1 MSSIYSRRILSTK
14 PSFIRDM
21 LKVTED
27 KSFISFAGGL
37 PNPISF
43 PMNELQESTN
53 RVIQQYGEKLFQYSS
68 TEGLL
73 PLRDWIAKR
82 YQTRFQWNVTANDII
97 ITTGSQQGLDLMGKV
112 LVDKGDKIGIEKPG
126 YLGAIQAFSL
136 FEPAFVPITLESDGI
151 NTEELEEV
159 LSKNSLKL
167 LYTVPNFQNP
177 TGITYSKEKREA
189 VYELLQDKQTI
200 LIEDDP
206 YGELRFDGDDLPY
219 IGANRLESSVVFGTF
234 SKTITPGMRL
244 GFLCTKNEELKKH
257 IVTAKQA
264 SDLHTNIFAQ
274 YVIYDYL
281 MHNDYDC
288 HIERIK
294 SLYQKQSTAMV
305 NAMERYFPKHITYTK
320 PQGGMFMWAE
330 LKKEQSAL
338 SFIKEAMEQKV
349 IYVPGDSFYCDCTNV
364 NTLRLNYT
372 NSDTLTIEEGI
383 KRLGSIF
390 A

>member
-1 MSSIYSRRILSTK
+1 
-14 PSFIRDM
+14 
-21 LKVTED
+21 
-27 KSFISFAGGL
+27 
-37 PNPISF
+37 
-43 PMNELQESTN
+43 
-53 RVIQQYGEKLFQYSS
+53 
-68 TEGLL
+68 
-73 PLRDWIAKR
+73 
-82 YQTRFQWNVTANDII
+82 
-97 ITTGSQQGLDLMGKV
+97 MGKV
-112 LVDKGDKIGIEKPG
+112 LVDKGNKIGIEKPG

-151 NTEELEEV
+151 NTEELEDV
-159 LSKNSLKL
+159 LIKNSLKL

-257 IVTAKQA
+257 IITAKQA

-372 NSDTLTIEEGI
+372 NSDTLTIEDGI

>member
-1 MSSIYSRRILSTK
+1 MNSIYSRRILSTK

-177 TGITYSKEKREA
+177 TGITYSKEKRDA
-189 VYELLQDKQTI
+189 IYELLQDKQTI

-264 SDLHTNIFAQ
+264 SDLHTNILAQ

-294 SLYQKQSTAMV
+294 SLYQKQSTAMI

>member
-1 MSSIYSRRILSTK
+1 MNSIYSRRILSTK

-159 LSKNSLKL
+159 FHKNSLKL

-177 TGITYSKEKREA
+177 TGITYSKEKRDTI
-189 VYELLQDKQTI
+189 YELLQDKQTI